1 MFSFFRKEKPG
12 ELMSFLKEG
21 QPDFA
26 PGPAYTLANAAGG
39 VSDAGIEV
47 EEAGGD
53 LAPEMEE
60 AAVLYANGKMGEAAS
75 QLNRFLLD
83 HQDNHD
89 PLPWFMLF
97 DLYEA
102 SNQPGPFDDA
112 AVEFAIKFE
121 RSPPTWAPRG
131 QLRASTQPA
140 PLITFGEKFGNIDR
154 VKLQRFLQ
162 DGQQA
167 SFVRIDVSKASAPQD
182 EESARALHEAFQAI
196 VDLGKPVEPIGAPGF
211 AVRLSAAHQGGRL
224 TESGWLVW
232 LSTLRLL
239 GKEAEF
245 EDTAVEYAITFEVSP
260 PSYHPPLPL
269 PERGADTSTGSACS
283 KSEQV
288 FNLIGV
294 IGPGCETQLAELAR
308 FAENRKWVQINLA
321 QVSRIDFAAVGLL
334 LETVINLAQ
343 GQRKIEFVE
352 GNEMV
357 NTLLKIVGAS
367 QFAGIHSRTRI

>member
-1 MFSFFRKEKPG
+1 
-12 ELMSFLKEG
+12 MSFLKEG

-26 PGPAYTLANAAGG
+26 PGPAYTLANASGG
-39 VSDAGIEV
+39 VNEAGIEV
-47 EEAGGD
+47 QEAGGD

-83 HQDNHD
+83 HPENHD

-112 AVEFAIKFE
+112 AVEFAVKFE

-131 QLRASTQPA
+131 QVRTTTQPA
-140 PLITFGEKFGNIDR
+140 PLISFGEKFGNIDR
-154 VKLQRFLQ
+154 VKLQRYLQ
-162 DGQQA
+162 DGREA
-167 SFVRIDVSKASAPQD
+167 AFVRVDVSKASAPAD
-182 EESARALHEAFQAI
+182 EEGARALYDGFTAI
-196 VDLGKPVEPIGAPGF
+196 LGLGKPVEMIGAPGF

-232 LSTLRLL
+232 LITLGLL
-239 GKEAEF
+239 GKEADF
-245 EDTAVEYAITFEVSP
+245 EDTAVEYAITFELSP

-269 PERGADTSTGSACS
+269 PTRGDVQSVGAACTQSA
-283 KSEQV
+283 QV
-288 FNLIGV
+288 FNLVGV
-294 IGPGCETQLAELAR
+294 IGSGCEVQLAELTR
-308 FAENRKWVQINLA
+308 FAESRTWVQINLA
-321 QVSRIDFAAVGLL
+321 EVTRIDFAAVGLL

-343 GQRKIEFVE
+343 GQRKVEFVE

-357 NTLLKIVGAS
+357 NALLKIVGAS
-367 QFAGIHSRTRI
+367 QFAAIHSRTRI